1 VEESL
6 SRVETALKLVRVAGI
21 DSQQAVAGLTAAIKG
36 FEGAGLTVAEI
47 GDKLAEVDTKFAV
60 STEDLINGL
69 ERASASA
76 RVAGVSFDELL
87 AAVTTVQERTQRGGA
102 VIGNAFKTIFARLG
116 RTDTLV
122 ALEQLGIQV
131 LDTQGNVR
139 DAVPLFRE
147 LAVRLDDIG
156 LRSTKA
162 GDIIQKVAGVRQR
175 DILINLI
182 EDLNSEQSKFNQALK
197 VSASSV
203 GALDSKN
210 QQLNQTLD
218 ALIKNLV
225 TSGQQLASVLGEIG
239 FLDAAKGIV
248 DGFSSV
254 VNAITD
260 ILDGEGIGSKFAR
273 GLIAGIGSVLTG
285 PGLGLAL
292 AIFTKLFIDLAKF
305 GVTSL
310 KSLLGLNAQTE
321 RQNALQQSVL
331 QSLMQN
337 EALQASLLKL
347 GNDKAAQEQ
356 LLLRVY
362 QQQINAMSRLAAISK
377 TVTPGLYGKGLR
389 GGPGGVTGKA
399 SGGYIAS
406 ERRDVNR
413 GVGGATS
420 AAQVVS
426 IPNFAFGGGKRGT
439 MIANTSE
446 YIVPNYAGGGDAIFN
461 QNMVKSMGLPPGARK
476 ITAAGGFIPN
486 FRSIANMTMFDVNR
500 SLKAEKMQNPTSP
513 ALRSEK
519 AQLLM
524 RQRQLNAGKKLPG
537 FNADA
542 RGIVMLVPQKG
553 IRGASLATRFN
564 KPRTGASGKQYGSFK
579 GKAFGIDPNLRNDS
593 KFNKLVGLDEELD
606 AAMGNAINSI
616 VGKVYPAIKTSPTPP
631 ISTKAAKQKFLQ
643 EGGEGAFG
651 SFRGAMFE
659 AIIEMIV
666 GGSRK
671 DRAGKLDIKFNE
683 KNRAALTEIFGL
695 PKAYVDGDYKNS
707 IKQKS
712 KFIDQS
718 LMARGAGG
726 YIPNYADPLSD
737 AIGREAAAGVPIN
750 QIRINQSGK
759 LRNSA
764 NPGGL
769 AVTNTRDEP
778 TGAVPNFVAPLAMAA
793 PFLIS
798 TIAATVIPLVVDK
811 TLKFLST
818 RKGIQKGLGGQTIRR
833 GPAPAPRGLPGG
845 PMGTAGILLS
855 TLAYSAPAFMGAFG
869 EQPMMDD
876 TGESPVK
883 SLQEQLKALEEAG
896 PIMKKVKTG
905 TEQITG
911 GGGRFGSFTRQI
923 FEEILD
929 EEAMADRAKKIAE
942 LKEQVKEIKVTTR
955 AATMVEAMTKGEA
968 KSTII
973 TQFGQKRR
981 DIQGTAQ
988 LETGGL
994 TLNEAKALLQINK
1007 ELSEVQKVNLQYE
1020 INSAANAEKIKIQKI
1035 ADLKTLANQA
1045 VEGKKLGEIE
1055 KERFNNL
1062 LESVDA
1068 NTDYLKFTKQIT
1080 DLLGE
1085 TGEYTEEQIQTIVE
1099 KALTLKATNEEMG
1112 KDLQKNLDL
1121 RKDENDAI
1129 AEGTDAL
1136 NERIRA
1142 QERFIEASKNST
1154 QLSQLSIN
1162 LDRAQGQGLVGKD
1175 ARDLNVDLIRRQAS
1189 VNRLG
1194 TADKFTQ
1201 LENETMNKLQDLN
1214 LATVFGGSEE
1224 QMKEIQ
1230 HLENRLTY
1238 LKEAK
1243 RLELDIINSKE
1254 AYDAKIAGMNPLQE
1268 YLYNNQKQIDVFA
1281 DELPARMAANL
1292 EQGLNNVFDKASQGA
1307 YDSIGD
1313 AFLDIALQFGQQLQR
1328 EIMANASKQIVQ
1340 GVFNQ
1345 ASGGGGGGG
1354 GGGFL
1359 QSVGNFLTNMFT
1371 GGGGQGKNA
1380 GGLITGGGGV
1390 IDDVPAILT
1399 GGEYVIKKSAVQKYG
1414 VDYLNKLNSGSIQG
1428 FNNGGFV
1435 SYESTYSDG
1444 SNLQGIDNVRTGR
1457 FFDDP
1462 RGNMFGGAASEARM
1476 ARARATDFFMPG
1488 DRGFGTIV
1496 GKENLKAFSE
1506 QLITSGSTDMMD
1518 FGVSGGSINLEIQS
1532 RNLTAF
1538 GRRRMSPAR
1547 ERLIEAQKQ
1556 AYGLAMAEAQEEE
1569 RVLFEHEEAKR
1580 QRDEQLK
1587 ANIKGAFINATFAA
1601 VGAAIGP
1608 PGGGELTAG
1617 QQATKTAINYAG
1629 QSVAN
1634 MASNPNFQVS
1644 REGNTRTASFAQ
1656 GGLVSAGQQS
1666 LLQGGEYV
1674 MSRDAVDSVGSEA
1687 MESINN
1693 MTATTFANGGPVG
1706 SVSGMRNNGG
1716 GGKADVEN
1724 INITINI
1731 EKDGKS
1737 DVETTG
1743 SGEEDPTRSKEFG
1756 RKIKQL
1762 VVDTINEEK
1771 RVSGSLFT
1779 RNK

>member
-1 VEESL
+1 
-6 SRVETALKLVRVAGI
+6 
-21 DSQQAVAGLTAAIKG
+21 
-36 FEGAGLTVAEI
+36 
-47 GDKLAEVDTKFAV
+47 
-60 STEDLINGL
+60 
-69 ERASASA
+69 
-76 RVAGVSFDELL
+76 
-87 AAVTTVQERTQRGGA
+87 
-102 VIGNAFKTIFARLG
+102 
-116 RTDTLV
+116 
-122 ALEQLGIQV
+122 
-131 LDTQGNVR
+131 
-139 DAVPLFRE
+139 
-147 LAVRLDDIG
+147 
-156 LRSTKA
+156 
-162 GDIIQKVAGVRQR
+162 
-175 DILINLI
+175 
-182 EDLNSEQSKFNQALK
+182 
-197 VSASSV
+197 
-203 GALDSKN
+203 
-210 QQLNQTLD
+210 
-218 ALIKNLV
+218 
-225 TSGQQLASVLGEIG
+225 
-239 FLDAAKGIV
+239 
-248 DGFSSV
+248 
-254 VNAITD
+254 
-260 ILDGEGIGSKFAR
+260 
-273 GLIAGIGSVLTG
+273 
-285 PGLGLAL
+285 
-292 AIFTKLFIDLAKF
+292 
-305 GVTSL
+305 
-310 KSLLGLNAQTE
+310 
-321 RQNALQQSVL
+321 
-331 QSLMQN
+331 
-337 EALQASLLKL
+337 
-347 GNDKAAQEQ
+347 
-356 LLLRVY
+356 
-362 QQQINAMSRLAAISK
+362 LAAISK

-1080 DLLGE
+1080 DLLRK
-1085 TGEYTEEQIQTIVE
+1085 TGAYTEAQIQAIVE
-1099 KALTLKATNEEMG
+1099 KALTLEATTNNMG
-1112 KDLQKNLDL
+1112 EDLKNNLDL
-1121 RKDENDAI
+1121 RKQENIELAKKIDQLRVQAN
-1129 AEGTDAL
+1129 L
-1136 NERIRA
+1136 QKNL
-1142 QERFIEASKNST
+1142 IEASKRAN
-1154 QLSQLSIN
+1154 QIEGLGIDLS
-1162 LDRAQGQGLVGKD
+1162 RAQGQGLVGAA
-1175 ARDLNVDLIRRQAS
+1175 ARTSNLDIIERQAKLS
-1189 VNRLG
+1189 RSEANIRASEALVPLNERSNALEELKKSKGITLTKEQEAELNRLQ
-1194 TADKFTQ
+1194 TRINHI
-1201 LENETMNKLQDLN
+1201 NEVKQ
-1214 LATVFGGSEE
+1214 
-1224 QMKEIQ
+1224 
-1230 HLENRLTY
+1230 
-1238 LKEAK
+1238 
-1243 RLELDIINSKE
+1243 LELDIINAKE
-1254 AYDAKIAGMNPLQE
+1254 EYDAKIAGMNPLQE